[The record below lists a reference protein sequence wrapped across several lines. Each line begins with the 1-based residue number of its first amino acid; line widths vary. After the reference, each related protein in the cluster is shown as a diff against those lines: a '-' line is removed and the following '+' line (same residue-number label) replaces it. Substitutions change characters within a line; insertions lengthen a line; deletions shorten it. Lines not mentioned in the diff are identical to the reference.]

1 MNLEHLNSYPA
12 EKVRA
17 LLGLTVAALSEL
29 RAKGLPELLHR
40 RQAARGRRLDRPRA
54 VGGGRGRQLKP
65 YQEGLLTL
73 VYLRHN
79 VAHAVAGGLF
89 WVSADTSEHN

>member
-29 RAKGLPELLHR
+29 RAKVLPELLHR
-40 RQAARGRRLDRPRA
+40 RQAARVRRLDRQRA
-54 VGGGRGRQLKP
+54 VGGGGAANSNPIRKC
-65 YQEGLLTL
+65 
-73 VYLRHN
+73 
-79 VAHAVAGGLF
+79 
-89 WVSADTSEHN
+89 S